1 MKKRYITPGGSTY
14 DIYTDALRQPHLLIA
29 GATGSGKSVIVN
41 ALIHAALLRL
51 PGGPDGARLILI
63 DPKRV
68 ELSQWRDMPHTEKYA
83 SEPDEM
89 REALDMA
96 MQITEK
102 RFRQLQRQE
111 RKKYSG
117 PDLYIIIDEFA
128 DLMTTQRKA
137 ITPTIQRLAQLG
149 RAARVHL
156 IIATQC
162 PLRQIIQT
170 EIKCNFDSRFGLRTR
185 SAQDSRNIIE
195 RAGLERLP
203 RYGQAVYM
211 TPEGESLY
219 NIPMI
224 PDTELA
230 RVAAWWTSR
239 RCRPGMLHRAK
250 RWAKK
255 VKKTLDIPHIVRQ
268 DIAVRSNKHKLKPPR
283 RS

>member
-1 MKKRYITPGGSTY
+1 MNHRYITPGGSTY
-14 DIYTDALRQPHLLIA
+14 DIYNDALRQPHLLIA

-51 PGGPDGARLILI
+51 PGGPDGASLILI

-68 ELSQWRDMPHTEKYA
+68 ELSQWKETPHTVKYA

-89 REALDMA
+89 LNALDLA

-102 RFRQLQRQE
+102 RFKQLQRQG

-162 PLRQIIQT
+162 PIRAVIPT

-195 RAGLERLP
+195 RAGLETLP

-211 TPEGESLY
+211 TPEGERLY

-224 PDTELA
+224 PDAELA

-239 RCRPGMLHRAK
+239 KCKAGFFRRAG
-250 RWAKK
+250 
-255 VKKTLDIPHIVRQ
+255 
-268 DIAVRSNKHKLKPPR
+268 
-283 RS
+283 

>member
-1 MKKRYITPGGSTY
+1 MKHKYITPGGHTY
-14 DIYTDALRQPHLLIA
+14 DIYRDALRQPHLLIA

-68 ELSQWRDMPHTEKYA
+68 ELSQWRDMPHTVKYA

-89 REALDMA
+89 REALNLA

-102 RFRQLQRQE
+102 RFKEVE
-111 RKKYSG
+111 RKEGHQKKYSG
-117 PDLYIIIDEFA
+117 PDLYIVIDEFA

-149 RAARVHL
+149 RAAKVHL

-162 PLRQIIQT
+162 PLRQIIPS
-170 EIKCNFDSRFGLRTR
+170 EIKCNFDARFGLRTR

-195 RAGLERLP
+195 RAGLETLP

-211 TPEGESLY
+211 TPEGERLY

-224 PDTELA
+224 PDAELA

-239 RCRPGMLHRAK
+239 KCKAGIFRRAG
-250 RWAKK
+250 
-255 VKKTLDIPHIVRQ
+255 
-268 DIAVRSNKHKLKPPR
+268 
-283 RS
+283 

>member
-14 DIYTDALRQPHLLIA
+14 NIYNDALSQPHLLIA

-68 ELSQWRDMPHTEKYA
+68 ELSQWRDMPHTVKYA

-89 REALDMA
+89 RDALDLA
-96 MQITEK
+96 MHITEN
-102 RFRQLQRQE
+102 RFREVTRKKGHQ
-111 RKKYSG
+111 KKYSG
-117 PDLYIIIDEFA
+117 PDLYIIVDEFA
-128 DLMTTQRKA
+128 DLMTTQRKHIA
-137 ITPTIQRLAQLG
+137 PTIQRLAQLG
-149 RAARVHL
+149 RAAKVHL

-162 PLRQIIQT
+162 PLRQIIPT

-195 RAGLERLP
+195 RAGLETLP

-211 TPEGESLY
+211 TPEGEQLY

-224 PDTELA
+224 PETELD
-230 RVAAWWTSR
+230 RVAAWWTGRKCKAGLFR
-239 RCRPGMLHRAK
+239 RAG
-250 RWAKK
+250 
-255 VKKTLDIPHIVRQ
+255 
-268 DIAVRSNKHKLKPPR
+268 
-283 RS
+283 

>member
-1 MKKRYITPGGSTY
+1 MKHRYITPGGTTY
-14 DIYTDALRQPHLLIA
+14 SIYADALRQPHILIA

-41 ALIHAALLRL
+41 ALIHAALLRH

-68 ELSQWRDMPHTEKYA
+68 ELVQWRDMPHTGKYA

-89 REALDMA
+89 REALKLA
-96 MQITEK
+96 MRITEK
-102 RFRQLQRQE
+102 RFKKIA
-111 RKKYSG
+111 RKKGYQKKYNG

-128 DLMTTQRKA
+128 DLMTTQKKA
-137 ITPTIQRLAQLG
+137 IAPTIQRLAQLG

-162 PLRQIIQT
+162 PLRQIIPS
-170 EIKCNFDSRFGLRTR
+170 EIKCNFDARFGLRTR

-211 TPEGESLY
+211 TPEGERLY

-224 PDTELA
+224 PDAELA
-230 RVAAWWTSR
+230 RVAKWWMGRKCKSRIFGLTSR
-239 RCRPGMLHRAK
+239 REKSKIKSDHFFEGVAK
-250 RWAKK
+250 
-255 VKKTLDIPHIVRQ
+255 D
-268 DIAVRSNKHKLKPPR
+268 DG
-283 RS
+283 